1 MLSAARAPRLK
12 AVLDGFADS
21 FDRTARI
28 GFDPVEAPRRY
39 ADPADQEVAG
49 LLAAGLAYGR
59 ADLFRPKLFGVLGV
73 MGDSPAAF
81 ARDFDPARDGTLLE
95 PFAYRFHLPSD
106 LGALVAGMGAAIRLH
121 GSLGALLAAE
131 LKNHGGELRPALSA
145 FSLTLREEGR
155 AIAEPHM
162 GAPRALE
169 HLLPDA
175 AKGGACKRLLLY
187 LRWMVRKDDVDLGAW
202 DGLIPRFALVNPVD
216 THVMRIARL
225 LGLTRRKDLSW
236 RTAEEITASL
246 RLLDPDDPVRYDFA
260 LCHLGMSGA
269 CPARRRNDLCLACPL
284 KRECTAG
291 RRVQVQTSESAMP
304 RSTG

>member
-1 MLSAARAPRLK
+1 MRAASPPAVRATLSAARARRLK
-12 AVLDGFADS
+12 AVLDPFLDS

-49 LLAAGLAYGR
+49 LLASGLAYGR

-81 ARDFDPARDGTLLE
+81 VRGFEPARDGRLLE

-106 LGALVAGMGAAIRLH
+106 LGALVAGMGAAIRRH
-121 GSLGALLAAE
+121 GSLGAALAFQLERHDRA
-131 LKNHGGELRPALSA
+131 LRPALSA
-145 FSLTLREEGR
+145 FSRALREEGR
-155 AIAEPHM
+155 AIAAPYL
-162 GAPRALE
+162 GAPRALD
-169 HLLPDA
+169 HLLPDP

-187 LRWMVRKDDVDLGAW
+187 LRWMVREDEVDLGTW
-202 DGLIPRFALVNPVD
+202 KGLIAPSLLVNPVD

-225 LGLTRRKDLSW
+225 LGLTRRRDLSW
-236 RTAEEITASL
+236 RTAEEITAAL

-269 CPARRRNDLCLACPL
+269 CPTRRRKDLCLACPL
-284 KRECTAG
+284 RSECVAG
-291 RRVQVQTSESAMP
+291 RRVTA
-304 RSTG
+304 

>member
-1 MLSAARAPRLK
+1 MLSPSRAPRLK
-12 AVLDGFADS
+12 AVLDPFVES
-21 FDRTARI
+21 FDRKERI
-28 GFDPVEAPRRY
+28 GFDPIEAPRRY
-39 ADPADQEVAG
+39 RDPADQEVAG

-59 ADLFRPKLFGVLGV
+59 ADQFRPKLFGVLGQ

-81 ARDFDPARDGTLLE
+81 VRDFDPASEGHVLE

-106 LGALVAGMGAAIRLH
+106 LGALLAGMGAAIRRN
-121 GSLGALLAAE
+121 GSLGRTLALHLDLHDGA
-131 LKNHGGELRPALSA
+131 LRPALSA
-145 FSLTLREEGR
+145 FSLGLREEGR

-162 GAPRALE
+162 GSPRALE
-169 HLLPDA
+169 HLLPDP

-202 DGLIPRFALVNPVD
+202 EGLIAPSALVNPVD

-225 LGLTRRKDLSW
+225 LGLTRRNDLSW

-269 CPARRRNDLCLACPL
+269 CPSRRRSDLCLVCPL
-284 KRECTAG
+284 KSQCSAG
-291 RRVQVQTSESAMP
+291 RRVVALHA
-304 RSTG
+304 G